1 MTASYRRCSGIASPQ
16 NHPTLENAPTPRGV
30 EALAA
35 PHPARTVEALPP
47 PAMVLY
53 TAKIAFGERDPRR
66 FHILPPA
73 ALAGTSDANE
83 EQLRSAYLHLEAAHR
98 APCELGKT
106 PLILHRMTV
115 LGIANDL
122 NYIVKAFAIANYRP
136 GGHAGQLLLLPP
148 AHAPHQGRSAGNNR
162 KSLVEGRSMDN
173 AWHWLDGLP
182 GAKLDSIF
190 TPSACQLRLQQPDE
204 IGRLRA
210 LDAASRNAS
219 FSGAAQ
225 ALGLGKHAFDAAS
238 AIQAIG
244 KGLTF
249 AYVPEQFRKH
259 GMLWWFQALTTY
271 LLRVR
276 GPLAAQLQRHPAM
289 QALAGRLA
297 VGGSGS
303 TAMQRAWLAS
313 SEAALRSAVRRDSSQ
328 ELGWF
333 PSVTFDAALH
343 VRMGDACGP
352 RAKRNQGI
360 VRKCVP
366 TLRAGLAPLL
376 AHGVV
381 PRGGRLFLATDSQSI
396 VDEAAAAAA
405 TLPFEVFYLNISR
418 AKYDSEAWIELNSAK
433 DRTKGSIL
441 EETMLDLLL
450 LSRARYIAGSMYGNM
465 PRVALQLRPTAPGDA
480 RRLAWVTTD
489 GRDWCTKPTC
499 MTNNTPTGRYW

>member
-1 MTASYRRCSGIASPQ
+1 
-16 NHPTLENAPTPRGV
+16 
-30 EALAA
+30 
-35 PHPARTVEALPP
+35 
-47 PAMVLY
+47 MVLY

-66 FHILPPA
+66 FHVLPPA
-73 ALAGTSDANE
+73 ALAGTSDANQ

-148 AHAPHQGRSAGNNR
+148 AHAPPQGRSAGNNR
-162 KSLVEGRSMDN
+162 KSLIEGRSINN

-210 LDAASRNAS
+210 LDAASRNGS

-225 ALGLGKHAFDAAS
+225 ALGLGEHAFDAAS

-244 KGLTF
+244 RGLTF
-249 AYVPEQFRKH
+249 AYVPAPFRKH

-276 GPLAAQLQRHPAM
+276 GPLAVQLQRHPAM
-289 QALAGRLA
+289 QALVGRLA

-303 TAMQRAWLAS
+303 TALQREWLAS
-313 SEAALRSAVRRDSSQ
+313 SEAALQSAVRRDNLTLTLTRCVATAQTSSAGSRRRRSM
-328 ELGWF
+328 L
-333 PSVTFDAALH
+333 PYTFAWA
-343 VRMGDACGP
+343 M
-352 RAKRNQGI
+352 
-360 VRKCVP
+360 
-366 TLRAGLAPLL
+366 RAG
-376 AHGVV
+376 
-381 PRGGRLFLATDSQSI
+381 RGPSATRASCASVCRHSARASRLYSPTGWYR
-396 VDEAAAAAA
+396 AAAGCF
-405 TLPFEVFYLNISR
+405 LR
-418 AKYDSEAWIELNSAK
+418 
-433 DRTKGSIL
+433 RT
-441 EETMLDLLL
+441 
-450 LSRARYIAGSMYGNM
+450 LSR
-465 PRVALQLRPTAPGDA
+465 
-480 RRLAWVTTD
+480 
-489 GRDWCTKPTC
+489 
-499 MTNNTPTGRYW
+499 

>member
-1 MTASYRRCSGIASPQ
+1 
-16 NHPTLENAPTPRGV
+16 
-30 EALAA
+30 
-35 PHPARTVEALPP
+35 
-47 PAMVLY
+47 MVLY

-66 FHILPPA
+66 FHVLPPA
-73 ALAGTSDANE
+73 ALAGTSDANQ

-148 AHAPHQGRSAGNNR
+148 AHAPPQGRSAGNNR
-162 KSLVEGRSMDN
+162 KSLIEGRSINN

-210 LDAASRNAS
+210 LDAASRNGS

-225 ALGLGKHAFDAAS
+225 ALGLGEHAFDAAS

-244 KGLTF
+244 RGLTF
-249 AYVPEQFRKH
+249 AYVPAPFRKH

-276 GPLAAQLQRHPAM
+276 GPLAVQLQRHPAM
-289 QALAGRLA
+289 QALVGRLA

-303 TAMQRAWLAS
+303 TALQREWLAS
-313 SEAALRSAVRRDSSQ
+313 SEAALQSAVRRDN
-328 ELGWF
+328 L
-333 PSVTFDAALH
+333 
-343 VRMGDACGP
+343 
-352 RAKRNQGI
+352 
-360 VRKCVP
+360 
-366 TLRAGLAPLL
+366 TL
-376 AHGVV
+376 
-381 PRGGRLFLATDSQSI
+381 
-396 VDEAAAAAA
+396 
-405 TLPFEVFYLNISR
+405 TL
-418 AKYDSEAWIELNSAK
+418 
-433 DRTKGSIL
+433 
-441 EETMLDLLL
+441 
-450 LSRARYIAGSMYGNM
+450 
-465 PRVALQLRPTAPGDA
+465 
-480 RRLAWVTTD
+480 
-489 GRDWCTKPTC
+489 
-499 MTNNTPTGRYW
+499 TPTPTITCPVPGFFFLPP